1 MATGRESCR
10 CAVMESS
17 WGRNESSDWPSDTPV
32 WTISAFVIALIV
44 LLAGAIL
51 RFEQWTPLQ
60 RYWLPQYLRA
70 NITGDART
78 RVRLL
83 AFDEKGQSYLPT
95 NADVEPGRT
104 EMPDGQTAPVRLTDE
119 AIREGKVLVLL
130 PRKEVSTA
138 WLRDSLSGSVYDQAS
153 PTDLAKDLVHYPAF
167 AALGV
172 LLCGIVL
179 ASPKDRERR
188 RVVRYGRR
196 LRGPEL
202 VSVAE
207 FNRRHRRQGIEFLNL
222 ERSWF
227 DRTFGKTRT
236 LRLAEGVESRHL
248 LAVGDTGSGKSALI
262 RQILTQIEE
271 RDETAIVYDPALEY
285 TPQFFDPS
293 RGDVILNPLDER
305 MPFWSPGDEVQHE
318 AEALTLAASLFPD
331 RPHDPNSFFVETP
344 RDIFAHLLKLK
355 PTPQE
360 LVWWMSHP
368 EEIDRRIEGTE
379 FAPMINRDAPA
390 QRNGVLGTLN
400 RVASSLKLL
409 PSERQ
414 VSRTWN
420 TVEWSKQ
427 RRGWIFLTSTPE
439 TRKALL
445 PLISLWLDT
454 LVLRLMNRG
463 EPGAGPV
470 WFVLDELAS
479 LQKLPQLETA
489 LTENRKSN
497 NPVVIGLQGKAQ
509 LETIY
514 GHMAETMLS
523 MLTTKI
529 FLRTSEPRAAEWI
542 SRAIGEVEIEQLR
555 ESRTRSDTPGQRE
568 SKNYQL
574 DRRVEPLV
582 MASELTGLPDRHA
595 YLKSENLVVRLSFP
609 YVELPQ
615 KEPKFIERKV
625 RVMQKPDATTAAQR
639 TQKPEQ
645 KISPQ
650 QEQDRN
656 QQQQVKKHAAG
667 IGEEFFE

>member
-1 MATGRESCR
+1 
-10 CAVMESS
+10 MESS

-95 NADVEPGRT
+95 NADVEPGLT
-104 EMPDGQTAPVRLTDE
+104 EMPDGQTAPVKLTDE
-119 AIREGKVLVLL
+119 AVREGKVLVLL

-153 PTDLAKDLVHYPAF
+153 PTDLAEDLVHYPAI
-167 AALGV
+167 AALAV
-172 LLCGIVL
+172 LLCGIVV

-207 FNRRHRRQGIEFLNL
+207 FNRRHRIDGIEFLNL

-227 DRTFGKTRT
+227 DRTFGKTQT

-271 RDETAIVYDPALEY
+271 REETAIVYDPALEY
-285 TPQFFDPS
+285 TPQFFDPL

-409 PSERQ
+409 PGERQ

-555 ESRTRSDTPGQRE
+555 ESRTRSDAPGQRE

-625 RVMQKPDATTAAQR
+625 RVTPKPDATTAALR
-639 TQKPEQ
+639 TQKPDQ

-667 IGEEFFE
+667 IEEKFFE

>member
-95 NADVEPGRT
+95 NADVEPGFT
-104 EMPDGQTAPVRLTDE
+104 EMQDGQTAPVKLTDE
-119 AIREGKVLVLL
+119 AVREGKVLVLL
-130 PRKEVSTA
+130 PRKEISTA

-153 PTDLAKDLVHYPAF
+153 PTDLAKDLVHYPAI
-167 AALGV
+167 AALAV
-172 LLCGIVL
+172 LLCGIVM

-285 TPQFFDPS
+285 TPQFFDPL

-409 PSERQ
+409 PGERQ

-625 RVMQKPDATTAAQR
+625 RVMQKPDATTVALR

-645 KISPQ
+645 TISPQ

-667 IGEEFFE
+667 IEEKFFE